1 MTAAPLRTRLCQ
13 AKENGEKRLA
23 VLIDPD
29 KLPEKHLEHTIAL
42 AVEAGVH
49 YLLIGGSLMVRSE
62 HDALLHRIRQQADIP
77 LVLFPGSSFQLS
89 HRADAI
95 LFLSLISGRNPEL
108 LIGQHVIAAPFLRLS
123 ALEVISCGYML
134 IEGGVTTAVQYI
146 SNTNPIPAHKD
157 DIAVCTALAGEMLG
171 LRSIYLEA
179 GSGAKSAVPAS
190 MIEAVAGT
198 ISVPLI
204 VGGGIRSAQQA
215 ATAWKAGADL
225 VVVGNAVEKNPEL
238 ILEFAAAM
246 KQL

>member
-1 MTAAPLRTRLCQ
+1 MNSSPIRTQLCQ
-13 AKENGEKRLA
+13 AKENSAKQLA
-23 VLIDPD
+23 LLLDPD
-29 KLPEKHLEHTIAL
+29 KLPEKTLDRIIEL
-42 AVEAGVH
+42 ATEAGVH
-49 YLLIGGSLMVRSE
+49 FFLIGGSLMVHSGHDTVLSHIRKRS
-62 HDALLHRIRQQADIP
+62 DIP
-77 LVLFPGSSFQLS
+77 LILFPGSSFQLS
-89 HRADAI
+89 YRADAI

-123 ALEVISCGYML
+123 SLEIISCGYML

-146 SNTNPIPAHKD
+146 SNTNPIPAHKE

-198 ISVPLI
+198 ISIPLI

-215 ATAWKAGADL
+215 ETAWKAGADL
-225 VVVGNAVEKNPEL
+225 VVVGNAVEKQPEL
-238 ILEFAAAM
+238 IPELAAAL
-246 KQL
+246 KQF